1 MKIGEFLKINGK
13 EWTVFGEN
21 SQGVETEDL
30 KGLIAVLSGSDFAK
44 SVELRD
50 FLVRAGND
58 RVEIIERKTSSNQ
71 LDGYLFFTSPA
82 AGDNGNKIRLNE
94 SMNLYKTNGARII
107 SYNSGLAGF
116 RWEGLAETKE
126 MQKGVAA

>member
-71 LDGYLFFTSPA
+71 LD
-82 AGDNGNKIRLNE
+82 
-94 SMNLYKTNGARII
+94 
-107 SYNSGLAGF
+107 
-116 RWEGLAETKE
+116 
-126 MQKGVAA
+126 